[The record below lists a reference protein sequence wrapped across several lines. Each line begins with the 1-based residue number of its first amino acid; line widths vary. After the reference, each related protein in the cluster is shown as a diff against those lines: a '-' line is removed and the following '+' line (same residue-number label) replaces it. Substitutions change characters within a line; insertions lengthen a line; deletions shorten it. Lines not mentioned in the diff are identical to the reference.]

1 MSRLLF
7 FPLMLMLMVTS
18 SRAATVEE
26 QLKKLDFEERADQ
39 VCVVLGVETIRH
51 GGQLPNAD
59 RLMTSA
65 SGRAHVK
72 GTSVIAKHAAV
83 RADHHW
89 YRLRFTCDVS
99 DDHMKAYS
107 FQYEI
112 GSEIPQEQWI
122 DYGLW

>member
-72 GTSVIAKHAAV
+72 GASVIAKHAAV

-89 YRLRFTCDVS
+89 YRLRFACDVS

-122 DYGLW
+122 DHGLW